1 MADRTDVVKVHAA
14 IFDMPK
20 INDESFTKSVVP
32 LRLLTEDKVEIVFD
46 LDVTALALAGL
57 TIGPAVRL
65 VNQHPDNPL
74 RRG

>member
-1 MADRTDVVKVHAA
+1 MTSNTDTVKVISAV
-14 IFDMPK
+14 FDMPK

-32 LRLLTEDKVEIVFD
+32 LRLLTEDRVEIVFD
-46 LDVTALALAGL
+46 LDVMALALAGL

-74 RRG
+74 RQG